1 MAVQH
6 SNRFSTYVALVF
18 RIARLVL
25 NSNNPDL
32 GRYETYDTINNE
44 LERNV
49 MFLNGIKRMM
59 GQVDNARAAGKIC
72 NEHVSLLTTDENEQ
86 KILKCYWL
94 NKEGLNK
101 E

>member
-25 NSNNPDL
+25 NSNNPNL
-32 GRYETYDTINNE
+32 GLDANYDTINKE
-44 LERNV
+44 LERHV
-49 MFLNGIKRMM
+49 LFLNGVKIMM
-59 GQVDNARAAGKIC
+59 GQVDNAMAAGKHC
-72 NEHVSLLTTDENEQ
+72 DEHIPLLTTDENKQ